1 MEMEFVAVVEEVL
14 VALIEI
20 KGARRS
26 VSVEMLQS
34 TRFREQ
40 PDPMEMNDWHVRSV
54 AGVVIVTDASESVP
68 FAVEVIRFPVVKL
81 WISRILSVEN
91 VREESANEK

>member
-1 MEMEFVAVVEEVL
+1 MVMQVSPVMLEELMEREFVAVVEEVL

-34 TRFREQ
+34 TKFREQ
-40 PDPMEMNDWHVRSV
+40 PDVPLILNTLVVNIVYTVD
-54 AGVVIVTDASESVP
+54 GVMVTDDSVTVP
-68 FAVEVIRFPVVKL
+68 ELTVKM
-81 WISRILSVEN
+81 E
-91 VREESANEK
+91 